1 MASRDNPDFLSAE
14 SLMDDKVI
22 NTEGEDLGKFNDLMI
37 DLEEGKIAYA
47 ALSFGGTLGMGNKLF
62 AIPWKALTLRVHEH
76 AFVLDIPKEVLKKAE
91 GFDKDNWPAT
101 SRESLTTM
109 YSYYGYQPYWERET
123 EEGIQLPGHAVSEPT
138 TRTSTSAGLASGF
151 LRASKIRGEKVFNR
165 DGDHIGKIE
174 DIMSDLQ
181 DGRIAYAVIS
191 HGGILGLGSKHIPI
205 PWQALSLRSRDN
217 AFVVDLPKEALDKA
231 EGLDKDKWPVTREE
245 LSKTFSYYKYQPYW
259 QTGAAAGIAGAAAAT
274 TMRER
279 EATPEITRTET
290 TTRMEPER
298 EVRTETVVEETVIE
312 ETIRTE
318 ETSEARAERERL
330 EALKVEEERK
340 LSELERQRMEATTQ
354 LETERERLDRLERE
368 RIEAERQARI
378 ERERLAQL
386 ERELEEA
393 RRREETEKVTRIEEE
408 LRGVRLQEETLRE
421 RLGQLEKQQKEAQ
434 MQSET
439 EREELSRLEAER
451 AEIEQR
457 ERTERERMAD
467 LEKQRTEAERLAEEQ
482 RQRLADLER
491 QRMEAEQQT
500 ETEKGTL
507 EKLERECMEAEQRE
521 RTERERMADL
531 EKQRMEAERLAD
543 TEREKLTQL
552 EKYRMERERLAQ
564 GERERLARLEEE
576 RRMEAQPAVAMGTM
590 MEREVPEFLSAGTIK
605 SDRVVNSAGEDLGRI
620 EELMIDLE
628 SQRVAYAV
636 LSFGGFLGMADKLF
650 AIPMQALTLRPH
662 EHAFTLD
669 IPKEVLER
677 AEGFD
682 KDHWPLTREELS
694 RSYTYFGYQPY
705 WQAGGMR
712 ETEVSIGMPR
722 ETERGTEPRRSIVKE
737 KEKEGRLKTA
747 EELIAEQEKERLE
760 QMESKETD
768 QEKID
773 QLEREKQIAE
783 RREHKYDT
791 KRV

>member
-14 SLMDDKVI
+14 SLMDDKVV
-22 NTEGEDLGKFNDLMI
+22 NTEGEDLGKFDDLMI

-76 AFVLDIPKEVLKKAE
+76 AFVLDVPKEVLKEAE

-101 SRESLTTM
+101 SRESLSTM
-109 YSYYGYQPYWERET
+109 YSYYGYQPYWEKTSKES
-123 EEGIQLPGHAVSEPT
+123 IQLPGHAVSEPT
-138 TRTSTSAGLASGF
+138 TKTSKSEGVASGF

-174 DIMSDLQ
+174 DMMIDLQ
-181 DGRIAYAVIS
+181 DGRIAYAVVS

-245 LSKTFSYYKYQPYW
+245 LSRTFSYYKYQPYW
-259 QTGAAAGIAGAAAAT
+259 QIGAAGIAGTAAAT

-279 EATPEITRTET
+279 EAMPEREVTSEITQTET

-298 EVRTETVVEETVIE
+298 EVQTETVIKETIIE
-312 ETIRTE
+312 ETIKTE
-318 ETSEARAERERL
+318 ETSEARA
-330 EALKVEEERK
+330 
-340 LSELERQRMEATTQ
+340 
-354 LETERERLDRLERE
+354 
-368 RIEAERQARI
+368 
-378 ERERLAQL
+378 
-386 ERELEEA
+386 
-393 RRREETEKVTRIEEE
+393 
-408 LRGVRLQEETLRE
+408 
-421 RLGQLEKQQKEAQ
+421 
-434 MQSET
+434 
-439 EREELSRLEAER
+439 
-451 AEIEQR
+451 
-457 ERTERERMAD
+457 
-467 LEKQRTEAERLAEEQ
+467 
-482 RQRLADLER
+482 
-491 QRMEAEQQT
+491 
-500 ETEKGTL
+500 
-507 EKLERECMEAEQRE
+507 
-521 RTERERMADL
+521 
-531 EKQRMEAERLAD
+531 
-543 TEREKLTQL
+543 
-552 EKYRMERERLAQ
+552 
-564 GERERLARLEEE
+564 ERERLARLEEE
-576 RRMEAQPAVAMGTM
+576 RRMEAQPAVAAGIMI
-590 MEREVPEFLSAGTIK
+590 EREVPEFLSASTIK
-605 SDRVVNSAGEDLGRI
+605 SDRVVNPAGEDLGRV

-662 EHAFTLD
+662 EHAFTLE

-712 ETEVSIGMPR
+712 ETEVSTGMPR
-722 ETERGTEPRRSIVKE
+722 ETERGTMSKRSIVKE

-760 QMESKETD
+760 QLESKETD
-768 QEKID
+768 QEEID
-773 QLEREKQIAE
+773 RLEREKQIAE

>member
-14 SLMDDKVI
+14 SIMDDKVI
-22 NTEGEDLGKFNDLMI
+22 NTEGEELGKFDDLMI
-37 DLEEGKIAYA
+37 DLEEERIAYA

-62 AIPWKALTLRVHEH
+62 AIPWRALTLRVHEH
-76 AFVLDIPKEVLKKAE
+76 AFVLDVPKEVLKKAE

-101 SRESLTTM
+101 SRESLSTM
-109 YSYYGYQPYWERET
+109 YSYYGYQPYWERGT

-151 LRASKIRGEKVFNR
+151 LRASKIRGEKIFNR

-174 DIMSDLQ
+174 DIMIDLQ

-205 PWQALSLRSRDN
+205 PWQAFSLRSLDN

-245 LSKTFSYYKYQPYW
+245 LSRTFSYYKYQPYW
-259 QTGAAAGIAGAAAAT
+259 QTGAAAGLAGVTAAAA
-274 TMRER
+274 M
-279 EATPEITRTET
+279 
-290 TTRMEPER
+290 PER
-298 EVRTETVVEETVIE
+298 EVMPETVVEETVVE
-312 ETIRTE
+312 ETVRTE
-318 ETSEARAERERL
+318 ETSQARA
-330 EALKVEEERK
+330 
-340 LSELERQRMEATTQ
+340 
-354 LETERERLDRLERE
+354 
-368 RIEAERQARI
+368 
-378 ERERLAQL
+378 
-386 ERELEEA
+386 
-393 RRREETEKVTRIEEE
+393 
-408 LRGVRLQEETLRE
+408 
-421 RLGQLEKQQKEAQ
+421 
-434 MQSET
+434 
-439 EREELSRLEAER
+439 
-451 AEIEQR
+451 
-457 ERTERERMAD
+457 
-467 LEKQRTEAERLAEEQ
+467 
-482 RQRLADLER
+482 
-491 QRMEAEQQT
+491 
-500 ETEKGTL
+500 
-507 EKLERECMEAEQRE
+507 
-521 RTERERMADL
+521 
-531 EKQRMEAERLAD
+531 
-543 TEREKLTQL
+543 
-552 EKYRMERERLAQ
+552 
-564 GERERLARLEEE
+564 ERERLARLEEE
-576 RRMEAQPAVAMGTM
+576 RRMEAQPAVAAGTM
-590 MEREVPEFLSAGTIK
+590 IEREVPEFLSAGTIK

-628 SQRVAYAV
+628 NYRVAYAV

-650 AIPMQALTLRPH
+650 AIPMQALKLRPH

-669 IPKEVLER
+669 VPKEVLER

-705 WQAGGMR
+705 WQTMGM
-712 ETEVSIGMPR
+712 EQGEVSAGMSR
-722 ETERGTEPRRSIVKE
+722 EAERGTEPRRSIVKE

-768 QEKID
+768 QEKIES
-773 QLEREKQIAE
+773 LEKEKQIAE